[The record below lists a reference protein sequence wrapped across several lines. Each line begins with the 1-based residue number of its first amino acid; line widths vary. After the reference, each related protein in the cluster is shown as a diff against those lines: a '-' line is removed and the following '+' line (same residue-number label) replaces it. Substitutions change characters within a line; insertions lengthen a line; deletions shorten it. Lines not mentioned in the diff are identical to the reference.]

1 VSLLCRDGRARLAAD
16 GWLASVPAS
25 ARERFAVELAPLI
38 DAHRNLWLTRNRPGG
53 LDDSCAW
60 LENLRRGYE
69 TGVTDRRWGG
79 W

>member
-1 VSLLCRDGRARLAAD
+1 LAR
-16 GWLASVPAS
+16 
-25 ARERFAVELAPLI
+25 RERFAAALAPLI
-38 DAHRNLWLTRNRPGG
+38 DTHRNLWLARNRPGG

-60 LENLRRGYE
+60 LENLRHAYR